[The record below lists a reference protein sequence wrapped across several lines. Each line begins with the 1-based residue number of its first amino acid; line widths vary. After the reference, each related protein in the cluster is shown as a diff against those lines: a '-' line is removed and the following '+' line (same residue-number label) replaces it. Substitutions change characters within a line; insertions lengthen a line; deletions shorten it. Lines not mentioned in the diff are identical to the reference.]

1 MSTQQTP
8 LTYEGI
14 LKLFR
19 RTDRKIRRMSQ
30 ETDRK
35 IQEVAQRQEELTL
48 RQADTDRQIEKT
60 NRQIEKTSQEIGKFD
75 SVIGRLVENM
85 IAGGNIVAQ
94 FQALKYDVTAHSQ
107 NKNFGAKGTSESG
120 EIDWLLE
127 NGDIAIL
134 VEVKTTLKTDD
145 IDEHIDKIAK
155 YRRYIDTNGGD
166 KKRLIGAV
174 AGAVVADNVIKYAHK
189 HGLHLI
195 TQSGEAFKVV
205 ATPEGFR
212 AKEW

>member
-1 MSTQQTP
+1 MSTQQIP
-8 LTYEGI
+8 LTYEQIMAMIHGI
-14 LKLFR
+14 
-19 RTDRKIRRMSQ
+19 
-30 ETDRK
+30 
-35 IQEVAQRQEELTL
+35 AQRQEE
-48 RQADTDRQIEKT
+48 TDRQIKETSLEVKRT
-60 NRQIEKTSQEIGKFD
+60 NQAVGKFD

-85 IAGGNIVAQ
+85 IAGGNIIAQ
-94 FQALKYDVTAHSQ
+94 FQALKYDVSAHSQ
-107 NKNFGAKGTSESG
+107 NKNFGVRGTSESG

-155 YRRYIDTNGGD
+155 YRRYINASGSE

-189 HGLHLI
+189 HGLHVI

-205 ATPEGFR
+205 TTPKGFR